1 MTNVA
6 INYLRKVWQK
16 PAIAVKVNGQRH
28 IIGAGQPVAT
38 VVFHNPDILRRL
50 ARQSSLAFGEGY
62 MNGEIEIEGKLIDV
76 LEGYNR
82 TASYM
87 HRKPLQK
94 RLRDLRNLYPRRIDQ
109 KNAAKNAQRH
119 YDIGNDLYRRML
131 DKRMIYTCAYWKKAR
146 NLDQAQEAKLDLVCR
161 KINLKKGMTVL
172 ELGCGWGT
180 FARYAA
186 EEYGAKVT
194 AVTVSREQVKLGREL
209 CRGLPVE
216 IKLEDYRQVTG
227 KYDRVI
233 SIGIMEHVGYKN
245 YRTYMETVDRT
256 LKHEGIAF
264 IHTIGQNSNET
275 TTNSW
280 TTRYIFPNSMLPS
293 IAQLGKAMEGLF
305 IMEDWH
311 NFGPDYDKTLMAW
324 HANFEKSWP
333 ELKEKYGDRFYRM
346 WRYYLLSSAGG
357 FRSRGRSEKEAG
369 EILEDA
375 KAVADA
381 GAFAMVVEGTMEPLA
396 RKITEAVPIPTI
408 GIGASPACDGQ
419 ILVTEDLV
427 GLFSDFKP
435 RFVKRYAELGQQIAE
450 AAEAYAADVRARR
463 FPGPEHCFG
472 VKSSKGAKGSKG
484 GDGG

>member
-1 MTNVA
+1 YQV
-6 INYLRKVWQK
+6 
-16 PAIAVKVNGQRH
+16 
-28 IIGAGQPVAT
+28 
-38 VVFHNPDILRRL
+38 
-50 ARQSSLAFGEGY
+50 GE
-62 MNGEIEIEGKLIDV
+62 
-76 LEGYNR
+76 
-82 TASYM
+82 
-87 HRKPLQK
+87 
-94 RLRDLRNLYPRRIDQ
+94 
-109 KNAAKNAQRH
+109 RH

-194 AVTVSREQVKLGREL
+194 AVTISREQVKLGREL

-256 LKHEGIAF
+256 LKHDGIAF
-264 IHTIGQNSNET
+264 VHTIGQNSNET

-333 ELKEKYGDRFYRM
+333 ELKEKYGDRFYRI

-357 FRSRGRSEKEAG
+357 FRSRFNQLWQIVMTRS
-369 EILEDA
+369 
-375 KAVADA
+375 
-381 GAFAMVVEGTMEPLA
+381 
-396 RKITEAVPIPTI
+396 
-408 GIGASPACDGQ
+408 
-419 ILVTEDLV
+419 
-427 GLFSDFKP
+427 
-435 RFVKRYAELGQQIAE
+435 
-450 AAEAYAADVRARR
+450 
-463 FPGPEHCFG
+463 
-472 VKSSKGAKGSKG
+472 GSEQP
-484 GDGG
+484 DCRQS

>member
-1 MTNVA
+1 MGGNEERIIKELFALAGVT
-6 INYLRKVWQK
+6 
-16 PAIAVKVNGQRH
+16 VNGDKPYDITIHDRRFYRRALNEQAL
-28 IIGAGQPVAT
+28 GLGESYMDGWWDCPALDQF
-38 VVFHNPDILRRL
+38 FHRILSVKLQEKVKGNWKIKLDILKSRL
-50 ARQSSLAFGEGY
+50 F
-62 MNGEIEIEGKLIDV
+62 N
-76 LEGYNR
+76 
-82 TASYM
+82 
-87 HRKPLQK
+87 LQK
-94 RLRDLRNLYPRRIDQ
+94 EKRAYQ
-109 KNAAKNAQRH
+109 VGERH

-194 AVTVSREQVKLGREL
+194 AVTISREQVKLGREL

-256 LKHEGIAF
+256 LKHDGIAF
-264 IHTIGQNSNET
+264 VHTIGQNSNET

-333 ELKEKYGDRFYRM
+333 ELKEKYGDRFYRI

-357 FRSRGRSEKEAG
+357 FRSRFNQLWQIVMTRS
-369 EILEDA
+369 
-375 KAVADA
+375 
-381 GAFAMVVEGTMEPLA
+381 
-396 RKITEAVPIPTI
+396 
-408 GIGASPACDGQ
+408 
-419 ILVTEDLV
+419 
-427 GLFSDFKP
+427 
-435 RFVKRYAELGQQIAE
+435 
-450 AAEAYAADVRARR
+450 
-463 FPGPEHCFG
+463 
-472 VKSSKGAKGSKG
+472 GSEQP
-484 GDGG
+484 DCRQS